1 MTREVFPKMETAW
14 CPGCGN
20 HSILSAL
27 KAALVELDKQPHE
40 VLVVSGI
47 GQAAKLPQYI
57 STNGF
62 CGLHGRALPAAAAAK
77 IANKNLTVIVH
88 SGDGD
93 SYGEGGNHLIHNIRR
108 NVNIT
113 HCVHNNQVYGL
124 TKGQASPTSDLGYI
138 TDVQPNGSNNTPL
151 NPMLLAIALGC
162 GFVARAFSGDPEHL
176 KTMMVEGIRHKGY
189 ALIDILQPCVSFNKV
204 NTYQWYKDR
213 VYKLGTDYNPENKL
227 LAMEKAMEWG
237 GKIPIGILYREEKAD
252 FHDKIEFLRNGE
264 ALVDRMSE
272 IEKISG
278 FLRDFS

>member
-27 KAALVELDKQPHE
+27 KEALVELDKQPHE
-40 VLVVSGI
+40 VLVVSGN

-62 CGLHGRALPAAAAAK
+62 CGLHGRALPAAVGAK

-108 NVNIT
+108 NVDIT

-138 TDVQPNGSNNTPL
+138 TDVQPNGANNIPL
-151 NPMLLAIALGC
+151 NPMILAIALGC

-176 KTMMVEGIRHKGY
+176 KMMMIEGIRHKGY

-213 VYKLGTDYNPENKL
+213 VYKLGTDYNPESKL

-264 ALVDRMSE
+264 ALVDRMPE
-272 IEKISG
+272 VEKISG
-278 FLRDFS
+278 FLREFR

>member
-1 MTREVFPKMETAW
+1 MTREVFPKEETAW

-27 KAALVELDKQPHE
+27 KEALVELDKQPHE

-62 CGLHGRALPAAAAAK
+62 CGLHGRALPAAAGAK

-108 NVNIT
+108 NVDIT

-138 TDVQPNGSNNTPL
+138 TDVQPNGANNIPL

-237 GKIPIGILYREEKAD
+237 GKIPTGILYREEKAD

-272 IEKISG
+272 MEKISG
-278 FLRDFS
+278 FLRDFR